1 MRSTSLLEFKNVN
14 LASPIAVV
22 SGPSLATDHP
32 SSVTI
37 IAPLVKILIVVAAV
51 KIPIVMAVVA
61 VAIVTTT
68 GIKQAAQRRAARKH
82 EIQDRMRFAGF
93 TLLKARSECSQING
107 EFTIV

>member
-1 MRSTSLLEFKNVN
+1 MTRSTSLNLRNVN

-22 SGPSLATDHP
+22 SGTTLAADHP

-61 VAIVTTT
+61 VAIVTTMVII
-68 GIKQAAQRRAARKH
+68 GRCRCRY
-82 EIQDRMRFAGF
+82 
-93 TLLKARSECSQING
+93 
-107 EFTIV
+107 